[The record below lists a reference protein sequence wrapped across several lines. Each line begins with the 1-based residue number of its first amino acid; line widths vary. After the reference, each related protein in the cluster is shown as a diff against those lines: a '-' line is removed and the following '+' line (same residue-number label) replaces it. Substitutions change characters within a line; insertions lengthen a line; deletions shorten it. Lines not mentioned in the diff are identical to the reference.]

1 MQRIY
6 KTIAQTIQKCIRQG
20 DYPIGTPLPSE
31 RELAKQLGVSR
42 TSIREAIIAL
52 EVSGWVQVKLGSGV
66 YVVADNSSAPLS
78 LEWPLDPEISPYL
91 DNTQEEISPFS
102 LLQARLLI
110 EPESAALAARTL
122 DKAQLRLIKEAYLM
136 NVEDNLKG
144 STTHPG
150 DRLFHIRIAEAS
162 GNDAYAYFMRELL
175 GHKYGKLFTTLQRLY
190 TPDDMPMRS
199 QQEHLAVL
207 IALEARDS
215 DGARLAMHTHLD
227 NVMTMFMNAQNKS
240 ADESADNI
248 AQVQGNTP

>member
-6 KTIAQTIQKCIRQG
+6 KTIVHTIQQRIRQG
-20 DYPIGTPLPSE
+20 DYPIGAPLPSE
-31 RELAKQLGVSR
+31 RDLAKQLGVSR
-42 TSIREAIIAL
+42 TSVREAIIAL

-66 YVVADNSSAPLS
+66 YVIADDSNASLS
-78 LEWPLDPEISPYL
+78 LDWPLDPEISPYL
-91 DNTQEEISPFS
+91 DNSQEEISPFS

-110 EPESAALAARTL
+110 EPESAALAAKSM
-122 DKAQLRLIKEAYLM
+122 DKAQLRAIKEAYLM
-136 NVEDNLKG
+136 NVQDNLQG
-144 STTHPG
+144 STTHIG

-190 TPDDMPMRS
+190 TPEDMPMRS

-215 DGARLAMHTHLD
+215 DAARHAMHEHLH
-227 NVMTMFMNAQNKS
+227 NVMTMFMNAQNKNTDK
-240 ADESADNI
+240 APNK
-248 AQVQGNTP
+248 AQDKAIQGT